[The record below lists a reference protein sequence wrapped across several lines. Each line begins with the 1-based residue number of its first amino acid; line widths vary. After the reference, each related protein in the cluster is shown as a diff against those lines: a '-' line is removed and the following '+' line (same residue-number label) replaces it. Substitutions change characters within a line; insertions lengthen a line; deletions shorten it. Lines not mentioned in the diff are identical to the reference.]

1 MDKLTQEV
9 VPILI
14 LVVAIA
20 IVVRRLP
27 KVELGHTAEFKRRR
41 VMNWVPLGL
50 TYAFLYMGR
59 YNLNALK
66 DQNLITGKEFGDIDA
81 IGALTYGFAFL
92 INGPLCDKL
101 GGRFTMLLAAAGAAV
116 ANLAIGLVMWKQN
129 AVPSVTALIVLNAVN
144 MYFQSF
150 GAVSIVKVNAAW
162 FHLRERGTFGGI
174 FGILISLGLYLAY
187 DWAPKLV
194 DIFGDGT
201 APKRLDTGSMPVL
214 FIGPALLIA
223 LSFIASYLWVRDT
236 PADAGLGNFD
246 VADAS
251 SGDDGPPDPAWK
263 IIKRLVSSRVIL
275 TIAFISGC
283 SGFLRQGILKW
294 FRTFAGGVGLKDGFI
309 VEHWG
314 MVSCVAGIL
323 GGVFAGVI
331 SDHLFNSRRP
341 PVAVMLFGFL
351 LVGSIAIIPA
361 LAAPVVV
368 SFIIAFMAMS
378 VIGVH
383 GMLSGVASQDFGGR
397 RNAGT
402 ATGLIDGF
410 VYFGTALQAF
420 VYGHILPESKV
431 LVGGKMVPNPAAGE
445 ISNWYAWPIAMI
457 IMAVLGIILALTVLK
472 AVVKPTKYVGQA
484 TADAAAKLPTASAR
498 EKP

>member
-1 MDKLTQEV
+1 VDKVTQEV

-14 LVVAIA
+14 LVAAIA
-20 IVVRRLP
+20 LVVRRLP
-27 KVELGHTAEFKRRR
+27 KIELGHTAEFKHRRIL
-41 VMNWVPLGL
+41 NWVPLGL

-66 DQNLITGKEFGDIDA
+66 DQNFITGKEFGDIDA
-81 IGALTYGFAFL
+81 VGALTYGLAFL

-101 GGRFTMLLAAAGAAV
+101 GGRFTMLLAAAGASV
-116 ANLAIGLVMWKQN
+116 ANLAIGVLMWKDHT
-129 AVPSVTALIVLNAVN
+129 VPSAN

-150 GAVSIVKVNAAW
+150 GAVSIVKVNASW

-194 DIFGDGT
+194 DIFGGDAVRT
-201 APKRLDTGSMPVL
+201 RTETGSLPVL
-214 FIGPALLIA
+214 FIGPALLIG
-223 LSFIASYLWVRDT
+223 LSFIASFIWVRDT

-251 SGDDGPPDPAWK
+251 SGDDGPPDKAWV
-263 IIKRLVSSRVIL
+263 IIKRLVSNRVIL

-294 FRTFAGGVGLKDGFI
+294 FRTFANGVGLNVKDATGVIHNPSFI
-309 VEHWG
+309 VQHWG

-331 SDHLFNSRRP
+331 SDQLFKSRRP
-341 PVAVMLFGFL
+341 PVAVLLFAFL
-351 LVGSIAIIPA
+351 LAGSIAIIPA
-361 LAAPVVV
+361 LAAPIAL

-410 VYFGTALQAF
+410 VYFGTALQAV
-420 VYGHILPESKV
+420 VYGHILPESKI
-431 LVGGKMVPNPAAGE
+431 LVAGQMVDNPASKD
-445 ISNWYAWPIAMI
+445 ISNWLGWPVAMI
-457 IMAVLGIILALTVLK
+457 VMALIGIVLSLTVLN
-472 AVVKPTKYVGQA
+472 AVVKPTRYVGQ
-484 TADAAAKLPTASAR
+484 TTSDAAALPKATAK
-498 EKP
+498 EKH